1 MPHTNFSS
9 SGADGA
15 ASDGLSSLPRFGVEY
30 TPDGSTFRVHA
41 LCDGLELV
49 LVHPGTRELH
59 RVEMRR
65 VDEPGIWEASVEGN
79 LRGWG
84 YSYEVV
90 RERHRLAGI
99 LDPWATLIR
108 EQSAYIE
115 ADDTPISERPALD
128 PKDAMIYELHVRD
141 FTRSRSSGVNSNW
154 AGRYLGLTEAGTRVP
169 GTDVRT
175 GLDHIVDLGVNVVQ
189 LMPVHSFSLPYNP
202 VYEWGYMPNDF
213 NAPHPG
219 YASSVELE
227 APIRELKQ
235 MVSALHNAGLR
246 VTLDVVYNHTAESWA
261 RVEGSRTISMKLR
274 NMMALAPESY
284 YRFMPDGTPWNG
296 SACGNEF
303 ASDTMIGRHF
313 IRESCRYWVNRFGVD
328 GFRFDLMGLIDEE
341 TMELVTRDLHSIDP
355 TIMVYGEPW
364 AAGPTPIEV
373 NSKGKQRGK
382 GWGVF
387 NDEFRDAL
395 RGQVFDLNDPG
406 FLSSGADLDELRP
419 GIRGSIES
427 FAEAPVESINYIE
440 CHDNHTLVDRLR
452 ETAMKLQR
460 PADEDV
466 LLSMSALGVVAIMTA
481 QGVPFVHCG
490 QEFGRSKGG
499 HDNTYNLGDQ
509 VNNVDWTVKAQNHR
523 LYRHYREAIALRAA
537 HPMFRLGDA
546 DLVREAVKFL
556 DTDLGIALPH
566 GVLAYE
572 ITDPPMR
579 AGEHREA
586 DTWKRSVVV
595 LNGSSIP
602 AEVSL
607 PKGSWRAAMAD
618 GAFGRTPAHKK
629 PAKITGLVRVPA
641 HAASIVYEER
651 D

>member
-1 MPHTNFSS
+1 MTSTRTS
-9 SGADGA
+9 LSGTTPG
-15 ASDGLSSLPRFGVEY
+15 SDLLGRFGVDY
-30 TPDGSTFRVHA
+30 SPHRSVFRVHA
-41 LCDGLELV
+41 TCDGLELR

-59 RVEMRR
+59 RVPMEL
-65 VDEPGIWEASVEGN
+65 VSPELSIWETEVEGN

-90 RERHRLAGI
+90 REEHRLSGI
-99 LDPWATLIR
+99 LDPWATLVR
-108 EQSAYIE
+108 DHTAYIE
-115 ADDTPISERPALD
+115 AEDTVVSPRPALD
-128 PKDAMIYELHVRD
+128 PKDAVIYELHVRD

-154 AGRYLGLTEAGTRVP
+154 AGRYLGLTERGTRVP
-169 GTDVRT
+169 GTDIRT

-235 MVSALHNAGLR
+235 MVSALHDAGLR

-261 RVEGSRTISMKLR
+261 RIEGGREIPMKLR
-274 NMMALAPESY
+274 NMMALAPQSY
-284 YRFMPDGTPWNG
+284 YRFKDDGSPWNG

-303 ASDTMIGRHF
+303 ASETAIGRHF
-313 IRESCRYWVNRFGVD
+313 IRESCRYWVERFGID

-341 TMELVTRDLHSIDP
+341 TMELVAQDLHAIDP

-373 NSKGKQRGK
+373 NSKGKQRSR

-387 NDEFRDAL
+387 NDDLRDAL

-406 FLSSGADLDELRP
+406 FLAAGADVDRLRP
-419 GIRGSIES
+419 GIRGSVET
-427 FAEAPVESINYIE
+427 FADSPVEAINYIE

-452 ETAMKLQR
+452 ETLTKLNR
-460 PADEDV
+460 PVEED
-466 LLSMSALGVVAIMTA
+466 LLYTMSSLGIVAIMTA

-509 VNNVDWTVKAQNHR
+509 VNNVDWHAKNQNHR
-523 LYRHYREAIALRAA
+523 LYRHYREAIALRSA

-546 DLVREAVKFL
+546 ELVLEAVKFL
-556 DTDLGIALPH
+556 DTDLGIAVPA

-572 ITDPPMR
+572 VTDPPLR
-579 AGEHREA
+579 DGEDREM
-586 DTWKRSVVV
+586 DSWKRCVIA
-595 LNGSSIP
+595 LNGTETPHDITLP
-602 AEVSL
+602 A
-607 PKGSWRAAMAD
+607 GTWRAAMID
-618 GAFGRTPAHKK
+618 GAFGRTPAHRKS
-629 PAKITGLVRVPA
+629 AKVGSSVRVPSHSA
-641 HAASIVYEER
+641 TIVYEER
-651 D
+651 G

>member
-1 MPHTNFSS
+1 MTSTHRLL
-9 SGADGA
+9 SGN
-15 ASDGLSSLPRFGVEY
+15 ASGTDSLGRFGVTY
-30 TPDGSTFRVHA
+30 TPERSAFRVHST
-41 LCDGLELV
+41 CDELELR

-59 RVEMRR
+59 RVRMEL
-65 VDEPGIWEASVEGN
+65 VSPELAIWEAEVEGN
-79 LRGWG
+79 LRGWS

-90 RERHRLAGI
+90 REEHRLSGI

-108 EQSAYIE
+108 DHGAYIE
-115 ADDTPISERPALD
+115 ADETPVAARPPLD
-128 PKDAMIYELHVRD
+128 PKDAVIYELHVRD

-154 AGRYLGLTEAGTRVP
+154 AGRYLGLTERGTRVP
-169 GTDVRT
+169 GTQVRT

-235 MVSALHNAGLR
+235 MVSALHEAGLR

-261 RVEGSRTISMKLR
+261 RVEGGRDISMKLR
-274 NMMALAPESY
+274 NMMALAPRSY
-284 YRFMPDGTPWNG
+284 YRFREDGSPWNG

-303 ASDTMIGRHF
+303 ASETEIGRHF
-313 IRESCRYWVNRFGVD
+313 IRESCRYWVERFGID

-341 TMELVTRDLHSIDP
+341 TMELVAQDLHAIDP

-373 NSKGKQRGK
+373 NSKGKQK
-382 GWGVF
+382 SLGWGVF
-387 NDEFRDAL
+387 NDELRDAL

-406 FLSSGADLDELRP
+406 FLTTGSDVSKLRS
-419 GIRGSIES
+419 GIRGSVET
-427 FAEAPVESINYIE
+427 FAASPVEAINYIE

-452 ETAMKLQR
+452 ETLTTLNR
-460 PADEDV
+460 PADEE
-466 LLSMSALGVVAIMTA
+466 LLYAMSALGIVAIMTA

-509 VNNVDWTVKAQNHR
+509 VNNVDWHTKNQNHR
-523 LYRHYREAIALRAA
+523 LYRHYREAIALRTA
-537 HPMFRLGDA
+537 HPMFRLGDP
-546 DLVREAVKFL
+546 DLVIEAVKFL
-556 DTDLGIALPH
+556 DTDLGIAVPQ

-572 ITDPPMR
+572 VTDPPLR
-579 AGEHREA
+579 KGEQREA
-586 DTWKRSVVV
+586 DSWRRCVIA
-595 LNGSSIP
+595 LNGTDTPREVTLP
-602 AEVSL
+602 A
-607 PKGSWRAAMAD
+607 GSWRAAMID
-618 GAFGRTPAHKK
+618 GAFGRTPAHRK
-629 PAKITGLVRVPA
+629 PAKVGATVRVPG
-641 HAASIVYEER
+641 HSASIVYEER
-651 D
+651 G

>member
-1 MPHTNFSS
+1 
-9 SGADGA
+9 
-15 ASDGLSSLPRFGVEY
+15 
-30 TPDGSTFRVHA
+30 
-41 LCDGLELV
+41 
-49 LVHPGTRELH
+49 
-59 RVEMRR
+59 
-65 VDEPGIWEASVEGN
+65 
-79 LRGWG
+79 
-84 YSYEVV
+84 
-90 RERHRLAGI
+90 
-99 LDPWATLIR
+99 
-108 EQSAYIE
+108 
-115 ADDTPISERPALD
+115 
-128 PKDAMIYELHVRD
+128 
-141 FTRSRSSGVNSNW
+141 
-154 AGRYLGLTEAGTRVP
+154 
-169 GTDVRT
+169 
-175 GLDHIVDLGVNVVQ
+175 
-189 LMPVHSFSLPYNP
+189 
-202 VYEWGYMPNDF
+202 
-213 NAPHPG
+213 
-219 YASSVELE
+219 
-227 APIRELKQ
+227 
-235 MVSALHNAGLR
+235 
-246 VTLDVVYNHTAESWA
+246 
-261 RVEGSRTISMKLR
+261 MKLR

-284 YRFMPDGTPWNG
+284 YRFRPDGTPWDG

-303 ASDTMIGRHF
+303 ASDTSIGRHF
-313 IRESCRYWVNRFGVD
+313 IRESCRYWVERFGVD

-406 FLSSGADLDELRP
+406 FLSSGTDVDQLRP
-419 GIRGSIES
+419 GVRGSIES
-427 FAEAPVESINYIE
+427 FAATPVESINYIE

-460 PADEDV
+460 PTDEDV
-466 LLSMSALGVVAIMTA
+466 LLSMSGLGVVALMTA

-509 VNNVDWTVKAQNHR
+509 VNNVDWNIKAQNHR
-523 LYRHYREAIALRAA
+523 LYRHYREAIALRSA

-546 DLVREAVKFL
+546 ELVTEAVKFL
-556 DTDLGIALPH
+556 DSDLGIALPH

-572 ITDPPMR
+572 LTDPPLR
-579 AGEHREA
+579 AGEAREA
-586 DTWKRSVVV
+586 DTWKRCVVV

-602 AEVSL
+602 AEVTL
-607 PKGSWRAAMAD
+607 PKGSWRAAMMD

-629 PAKITGLVRVPA
+629 PSKVAGSVRVPA
-641 HAASIVYEER
+641 HSASIVYEER

>member
-1 MPHTNFSS
+1 MMQTPAPISPAHPN
-9 SGADGA
+9 A
-15 ASDGLSSLPRFGVEY
+15 ARLPRFGVEY
-30 TPDGSTFRVHA
+30 SPDGSVFRVHA
-41 LCDGLELV
+41 EAERLV
-49 LVHPGTRELH
+49 LRLVHPGTRELH
-59 RVEMRR
+59 LVDMKRVG
-65 VDEPGIWEASVEGN
+65 EPEIWEGRAEGN
-79 LRGWG
+79 LRGWS
-84 YSYEVV
+84 YSYELE
-90 RERHRLAGI
+90 REGQRLTGI
-99 LDPWATLIR
+99 LDPWATLVR
-108 EQSAYIE
+108 ENMGYIE
-115 ADDTPISERPALD
+115 AEDTSVLARPALD
-128 PKDAMIYELHVRD
+128 PKDAVIYELHVRD

-154 AGRYLGLTEAGTRVP
+154 AGRYLGLTEAGTRVA

-175 GLDHIVDLGVNVVQ
+175 GLDHIVDLGANVVQ

-213 NAPHPG
+213 NAPHAG

-235 MVSALHNAGLR
+235 MVSALHEAGLR

-261 RVEGSRTISMKLR
+261 RTEGGRQIPMQLR
-274 NMMALAPESY
+274 NMMALAPRSY
-284 YRFMPDGTPWNG
+284 YRFKDDGTPWNG

-303 ASDTMIGRHF
+303 ATDTAIGRHY
-313 IRESCRYWVNRFGVD
+313 IRESCRYWVERFGID

-341 TMELVTRDLHSIDP
+341 TMELVAQDLHAIDP

-373 NSKGKQRGK
+373 NEKGKQRSR

-387 NDEFRDAL
+387 NDELRDAL

-406 FLSSGADLDELRP
+406 FLMTGSGANRLRP
-419 GIRGSIES
+419 GIRGSVES
-427 FAEAPVESINYIE
+427 FADQPVEAINYIE

-452 ETAMKLQR
+452 ETATKLQI
-460 PADEDV
+460 PADEDL
-466 LLSMSALGVVAIMTA
+466 LLSMSALGIVAVMTA
-481 QGVPFVHCG
+481 QGIPFVHCG

-509 VNNVDWTVKAQNHR
+509 VNNVDWTKKAANHR
-523 LYRHYREAIALRAA
+523 LYRHYREAIALRQS

-546 DLVREAVKFL
+546 ELVRDSVKFL
-556 DTDLGIALPH
+556 DTDLGIALPG

-572 ITDPPMR
+572 VTDPPLR
-579 AGEHREA
+579 EGETREA
-586 DTWKRSVVV
+586 DSWKRCVVV
-595 LNGSSIP
+595 LNGSPIP
-602 AEVSL
+602 AEVTL
-607 PKGSWRAAMAD
+607 PKGVWRSAMLD
-618 GAFGRTPAHKK
+618 GAFGRTPAHRK
-629 PAKITGLVRVPA
+629 PARVGGSVRVPA